1 MFIYPLNL
9 SLNPW
14 FLAIAEISITAP
26 NALDNYYHL
35 HKMTPGLIEVRVQNM
50 LNSRVVETTP
60 SSSRK
65 IKLSLMGPAFI
76 AAIGYIDPGNFAT
89 NIQSGASFGYTLLW
103 VVVWANVMA
112 MLIQLLSAKLGI
124 ATGKN
129 LAEHIRDRFP
139 RPAVWAYWVQAEI
152 IAMATDLAEFI
163 GAAIGFKLL
172 LGVTLLEG
180 AILTGI
186 ATFLILML
194 QKRGQK
200 PLEWGIGSLLLFVAL
215 AYMVELVF
223 SQPQLGPL
231 LKGMALPDLPN
242 GDAVFLA
249 AGVLGATIMPHVI
262 YLHSSLTQAPGEN
275 SKADRYAAT
284 KVDVAI
290 AMTIA
295 GFVNLAMMATA
306 AAAFHFNGHSGITDL
321 DQAYL
326 TLQPLLG
333 QAAATIF
340 GLSLVAAGLSST
352 VVGTLA
358 GQVVMQGFVRFYIP
372 LWVRRVVTML
382 PSFIVIM
389 LGMDA
394 TRILVLSQV
403 LLSFG
408 IALALVPLLSFTGN
422 RELMGEMV
430 NSRTIQTMGKLIVV
444 VVVGLNGYLLVSSL
458 L

>member
-1 MFIYPLNL
+1 
-9 SLNPW
+9 
-14 FLAIAEISITAP
+14 
-26 NALDNYYHL
+26 
-35 HKMTPGLIEVRVQNM
+35 M
-50 LNSRVVETTP
+50 LNSRAVSTSR
-60 SSSRK
+60 SSIRL
-65 IKLSLMGPAFI
+65 KLSLMGPAFI

-89 NIQSGASFGYTLLW
+89 NIQAGASYGYKLLW
-103 VVVWANVMA
+103 VVVWANFMA

-180 AILTGI
+180 AVLTGI
-186 ATFLILML
+186 ATFIILAI

-200 PLEWGIGSLLLFVAL
+200 SLEVVIAGLLLFVAA
-215 AYMVELVF
+215 AYIVELFF
-223 SQPQLGPL
+223 SRPQIIELG
-231 LKGMALPDLPN
+231 KGMLIPDLPSH
-242 GDAVFLA
+242 DAVFLA

-262 YLHSSLTQAPGEN
+262 YLHSSLTQRSGKN
-275 SKADRYAAT
+275 SKAELYSST
-284 KVDVAI
+284 KLDVAI

-306 AAAFHFNGHSGITDL
+306 AAAFHFSGHSGITEL
-321 DQAYL
+321 EQAYL

-372 LWVRRVVTML
+372 IWVRRVVTMM
-382 PSFIVIM
+382 PSFIVI
-389 LGMDA
+389 LAGMDA

-408 IALALVPLLSFTGN
+408 IALALLPLLAFTGN
-422 RELMGEMV
+422 RQLMGEMT
-430 NSRTIQTMGKLIVV
+430 NTPLIQNLGRLIVLIV
-444 VVVGLNGYLLVSSL
+444 ISLNFYLLISTL

>member
-1 MFIYPLNL
+1 M
-9 SLNPW
+9 
-14 FLAIAEISITAP
+14 
-26 NALDNYYHL
+26 
-35 HKMTPGLIEVRVQNM
+35 PG
-50 LNSRVVETTP
+50 SRVVESFSRT
-60 SSSRK
+60 SRK
-65 IKLSLMGPAFI
+65 LKLSLMGPAFI

-89 NIQSGASFGYTLLW
+89 NIQSGAAYGYQLLW
-103 VVVWANVMA
+103 VVVWANLMA

-139 RPAVWAYWVQAEI
+139 KPAVWAYWVQAEI

-172 LGVTLLEG
+172 LGVSLLEG

-186 ATFLILML
+186 ATFLILTL
-194 QKRGQK
+194 QQRGQK
-200 PLEWGIGSLLLFVAL
+200 PLEMVIGGLLLFVAA
-215 AYMVELVF
+215 AYIVELIF
-223 SQPQLGPL
+223 SRPELSSL
-231 LKGMALPDLPN
+231 AKGMAIPSLPN
-242 GDAVFLA
+242 SDAVLLA

-262 YLHSSLTQAPGEN
+262 YLHSSLTQQQSNITRAE
-275 SKADRYAAT
+275 RYAAT
-284 KVDVAI
+284 KVDVAV

-306 AAAFHFNGHSGITDL
+306 AAAFHFSGNTSIAEL

-326 TLQPLLG
+326 TLKPLLG

-340 GLSLVAAGLSST
+340 GLSLVVAGLSST

-358 GQVVMQGFVRFYIP
+358 GQVVMQGFVRFHIP

-382 PSFIVIM
+382 PSFIVI
-389 LGMDA
+389 LSGMNP
-394 TRILVLSQV
+394 TRVLVLSQV

-408 IALALVPLLSFTGN
+408 IALALIPLLVFTGN
-422 RELMGEMV
+422 RELMGCLV
-430 NSRTIQTMGKLIVV
+430 NSRRVQNLGKVIVCMV
-444 VVVGLNGYLLVSSL
+444 IALNLYLLLDTL
-458 L
+458 LG

>member
-1 MFIYPLNL
+1 
-9 SLNPW
+9 
-14 FLAIAEISITAP
+14 
-26 NALDNYYHL
+26 
-35 HKMTPGLIEVRVQNM
+35 M

-200 PLEWGIGSLLLFVAL
+200 PLEWVIGSLLLFVAL

-223 SQPQLGPL
+223 SQPQFGPL

-262 YLHSSLTQAPGEN
+262 YLHSSLTQAAGEN

-430 NSRTIQTMGKLIVV
+430 NSRAIQTMGKLIVV
-444 VVVGLNGYLLVSSL
+444 VVVGLNGYLLITNL

>member
-1 MFIYPLNL
+1 
-9 SLNPW
+9 
-14 FLAIAEISITAP
+14 
-26 NALDNYYHL
+26 
-35 HKMTPGLIEVRVQNM
+35 M

-60 SSSRK
+60 RSSRK

-194 QKRGQK
+194 QQRGQK
-200 PLEWGIGSLLLFVAL
+200 SLEWVIGSLLLFVAL

-231 LKGMALPDLPN
+231 LTGMALPDLPN

-262 YLHSSLTQAPGEN
+262 YLHSSLTQAAGEN

-422 RELMGEMV
+422 HELMGEMV
-430 NSRTIQTMGKLIVV
+430 NSRTIQTIGKLIVV